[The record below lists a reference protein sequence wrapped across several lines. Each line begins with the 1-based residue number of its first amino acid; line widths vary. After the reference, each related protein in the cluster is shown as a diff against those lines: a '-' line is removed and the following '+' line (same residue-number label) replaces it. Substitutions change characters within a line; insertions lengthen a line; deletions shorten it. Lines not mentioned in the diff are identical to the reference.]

1 MTSILDLIKVLIQDF
16 HYDYI
21 INKYGYQVE
30 LFLAV
35 TDSLIYKLKLKMFM
49 KNYKKIMSY
58 LTSAIIK
65 KKLKYYIGVNK
76 LIVYITKQGA
86 CNRPIKGFVDE
97 NPKYI
102 LS

>member
-21 INKYGYQVE
+21 TNKNGYQVE
-30 LFLAV
+30 LFL
-35 TDSLIYKLKLKMFM
+35 D
-49 KNYKKIMSY
+49 Y
-58 LTSAIIK
+58 LNSAIIK

-76 LIVYITKQGA
+76 LIVYITKQGV
-86 CNRPIKGFVDE
+86 CNRPVKGFVDE

>member
-21 INKYGYQVE
+21 TNKNGYQVE
-30 LFLAV
+30 LFL
-35 TDSLIYKLKLKMFM
+35 D
-49 KNYKKIMSY
+49 Y
-58 LTSAIIK
+58 LNSAIIK
-65 KKLKYYIGVNK
+65 KKLKYYIGVNQ
-76 LIVYITKQGA
+76 LIVYITKQGV
-86 CNRPIKGFVDE
+86 CNRPVKGFVDE

>member
-21 INKYGYQVE
+21 TNKNGYQVE
-30 LFLAV
+30 LFL
-35 TDSLIYKLKLKMFM
+35 D
-49 KNYKKIMSY
+49 Y

-76 LIVYITKQGA
+76 LIVYITKQGV
-86 CNRPIKGFVDE
+86 CNRPVKGFVDE

>member
-21 INKYGYQVE
+21 TNKNGYQVE
-30 LFLAV
+30 LFL
-35 TDSLIYKLKLKMFM
+35 D
-49 KNYKKIMSY
+49 Y

-76 LIVYITKQGA
+76 LIVYITKQGV
-86 CNRPIKGFVDE
+86 CNRPVEGFVDE

>member
-16 HYDYI
+16 HYDHI
-21 INKYGYQVE
+21 TNKNGYQVE
-30 LFLAV
+30 LFL
-35 TDSLIYKLKLKMFM
+35 D
-49 KNYKKIMSY
+49 Y

-76 LIVYITKQGA
+76 LIVYITKQGV
-86 CNRPIKGFVDE
+86 CNRPVKGFVDE